1 MRAFLILSCLVMF
14 TTGCVSTPDTSDPP
28 TTSEV
33 AQQAGGEVTC
43 WTKVLKVGK
52 AGGIAAAPIWIAI
65 DIGLAVVNY
74 QTAKL
79 CREAMGVCHGL
90 CKVLGEI
97 AEAGGQATYT
107 LTKVEKKCDGAA
119 LSCKCKFKRTPIP
132 QDDDDDKAP
141 AVDEEALVPAPTT
154 DALAVEPEEPA
165 VDVGDEFSDE
175 YPFALPISEPA
186 SSCTPSYSDFYPCPD
201 DPESVCVDETS
212 CCPRTF

>member
-1 MRAFLILSCLVMF
+1 MKAFLIVSCLAMF

-28 TTSEV
+28 TAEV
-33 AQQAGGEVTC
+33 TQNVGGEVTC

-79 CREAMGVCHGL
+79 CRQNMGVCHGL
-90 CKVLGEI
+90 CKILGDL
-97 AEAGGQATYT
+97 AEAGGTATYT
-107 LTKVEKKCDGAA
+107 LTKVEKKCDGAE

-132 QDDDDDKAP
+132 DDDDDDKEPAAEEELAP
-141 AVDEEALVPAPTT
+141 AMATDEEALAP
-154 DALAVEPEEPA
+154 EPT
-165 VDVGDEFSDE
+165 VDVGDEFAHE
-175 YPFALPISEPA
+175 FPFALPFPSPTPS
-186 SSCTPSYSDFYPCPD
+186 SSCTPSYSDPYPCAD

-212 CCPRTF
+212 CCPTSL